1 MGEMDIKKSKDSQAL
16 TRISEQA
23 LPELQEIRAR
33 WPQGTS
39 ADIDRLLQIVD
50 VQGNIQTQRGL
61 LVAAT
66 ELLRTIREG
75 QAQEPGAIQPAM
87 LELID
92 AFLRLGGAGPARTPP
107 TAERF
112 LRN

>member
-1 MGEMDIKKSKDSQAL
+1 MDIKRVKDSQAL
-16 TRISEQA
+16 AKISEQA
-23 LPELQEIRAR
+23 LPELHEIRTR

-39 ADIDRLLQIVD
+39 ADIDRLLQIID
-50 VQGNIQTQRGL
+50 VQGDIQTHRGL
-61 LVAAT
+61 LEAAI

-75 QAQEPGAIQPAM
+75 QAQEPGAIQPAL

-92 AFLRLGGAGPARTPP
+92 AFLRLATGGPARGS
-107 TAERF
+107 ASRESF

>member
-1 MGEMDIKKSKDSQAL
+1 MDINRSKDSQAL

-23 LPELQEIRAR
+23 LSELQEIRAR
-33 WPQGTS
+33 WPHGAS
-39 ADIDRLLQIVD
+39 ADIDRLLQIID
-50 VQGNIQTQRGL
+50 VQGDIQTQRGL
-61 LVAAT
+61 LEAAI

-75 QAQEPGAIQPAM
+75 QAQQPGAIQPAL

-92 AFLRLGGAGPARTPP
+92 AFLRLATGGPARSSSSR
-107 TAERF
+107 ERL

>member
-1 MGEMDIKKSKDSQAL
+1 MGEVDVNRSKDSQDL
-16 TRISEQA
+16 TRISEQM

-50 VQGNIQTQRGL
+50 VQGDIQTDRGL
-61 LVAAT
+61 LEAAI
-66 ELLRTIREG
+66 ELLRKIREG
-75 QAQEPGAIQPAM
+75 QAQQPGAIQPAL

-92 AFLRLGGAGPARTPP
+92 AFLRLAAAGPARTPP
-107 TAERF
+107 TPQRF